1 MANNVDVIIIGAG
14 PGGIF
19 CAYELMEKRP
29 DLKVLM
35 IEKGRSIEKRN
46 CPKRVTKTCAGCKP
60 CSITTGFAG
69 AGAFSDGKLSLS
81 PDVGGNLPEILGYDK
96 ATELIHESDEIY
108 IKFGADKS
116 VYGIDKE
123 AEIREI
129 RRKAINANL
138 KLVECPIRHL
148 GTEEGYKI
156 YSKLQEH
163 VLSKGVEI
171 LFNTMVTDIIVEDG
185 VAIGVKTDKGEEYRA
200 KEIVSAVGRE
210 GADWFKDKCEE
221 IGIETKPGTVDVGVR
236 VEVRDEVMQFL
247 NENLYEAKLIYH
259 TPTFDDKVRTFCT
272 NPSGEVATEYYEGG
286 LAVVNGHAYKGKE
299 FKTNNTNFALLVS
312 KNFTKPFKTPIEYG
326 KKIAELSN
334 MLCGG
339 KILVQTYGDFR
350 RGRRTTEERLC
361 RNNLIP
367 TLKDAVPGDLSLVF
381 PHRIMVDLDEMI
393 QALDKVTPGLASDET
408 LLYGVEVKFY
418 SNKVIVNKDFETSI
432 KGLRAIGDGAGV
444 TRGLQQ
450 ASANGLSV
458 ARSIIKTLE
467 A

>member
-1 MANNVDVIIIGAG
+1 MDNHYDVIIIGAG

-19 CAYELMEKRP
+19 CAYELLDKKK
-29 DLKVLM
+29 DIKVLM
-35 IEKGRSIEKRN
+35 VEKGRSIEKRN
-46 CPKRVTKTCAGCKP
+46 CPKRITKQCIGCKP

-81 PDVGGNLPEILGYDK
+81 PDVGGNLPAILGYDETVK
-96 ATELIHESDEIY
+96 LIQESDSIY
-108 IKFGADKS
+108 LRFGADEN
-116 VYGIDKE
+116 VYGVDKE
-123 AEIREI
+123 NEIHNI
-129 RRKAINANL
+129 RKSAINANL
-138 KLVECPIRHL
+138 KLIECPIRHL

-156 YSKLQEH
+156 YGKLQNHLEEE
-163 VLSKGVEI
+163 GVT
-171 LFNTMVTDIIVEDG
+171 LMFQTMVEHIIIQDEKAVG
-185 VAIGVKTDKGEEYRA
+185 IITDKGESFYA
-200 KEIVSAVGRE
+200 DEIVSAVGRE
-210 GADWFKDKCEE
+210 GADWFKDKCHE
-221 IGIETKPGTVDVGVR
+221 IGIETTAGTVDIGVR

-247 NENLYEAKLIYH
+247 NDNLYEAKLVLY

-272 NPSGEVATEYYEGG
+272 NPSGEVSTEYYEGG
-286 LAVVNGHAYKGKE
+286 LAVVNGHAYKSKD
-299 FKTNNTNFALLVS
+299 FKTNNTNFAILVS

-326 KKIAELSN
+326 KQIAQLSN

-339 KILVQTYGDFR
+339 RIMVQTFGDFK

-381 PHRIMVDLDEMI
+381 PHRIMVDIQEMLE
-393 QALDKVTPGLASDET
+393 ALDKVTPGIASDET

-418 SNKVIVNKDFETSI
+418 SNRVVVDKDFETSI

-450 ASANGLSV
+450 ASANGISV
-458 ARSIIKTLE
+458 ARSILKGLK
-467 A
+467 